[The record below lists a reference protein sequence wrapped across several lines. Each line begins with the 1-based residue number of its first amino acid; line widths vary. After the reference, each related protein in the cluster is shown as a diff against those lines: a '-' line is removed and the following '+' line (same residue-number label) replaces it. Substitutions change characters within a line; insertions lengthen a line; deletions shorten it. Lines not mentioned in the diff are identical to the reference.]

1 MTMNYDQVKK
11 HWDSWAKEYGT
22 SLRAT
27 TKSMTIKQL
36 EIFAI
41 MKHIVPGKNV
51 LDVGC
56 GNGYNDMAYIENISN
71 INVVGVDYS
80 KDMIDNAIL
89 NMKKLTLDQQQRLKF
104 AVADALAL
112 PYNEEFDIVTTDR
125 CIINL
130 TDIEMQK
137 KAIDNCAKALKQGGL
152 FLMLENSQ
160 QNYKKQNDAREAV
173 GLPKRMPPSFNLFF
187 DEDVILPYCKSQGLE
202 LVQIDDFGSLHDL
215 MLYVILTA
223 ADPNKEHYD
232 EPAIVKAA
240 EVTMNLA
247 AKGHGYPFGS
257 FGQNRL
263 YILRKS
269 KGGTNGK
276 EVNA

>member
-1 MTMNYDQVKK
+1 MTMNYEQVKN
-11 HWDSWAKEYGT
+11 HWDNWATEFGT

-41 MKHIVPGKNV
+41 MRHLVHGKKI

-56 GNGYNDMAYIENISN
+56 GNGYNGIAFIENIPN
-71 INVVGVDYS
+71 ITVVGVDYS
-80 KDMIDNAIL
+80 KEMVDNAIL
-89 NMKKLTLDQQQRLKF
+89 NAQKLRPEQQQRLKF
-104 AVADALAL
+104 KVADALAL
-112 PYNEEFDIVTTDR
+112 PYDAEFDIVTTDR

-130 TDIEMQK
+130 TDITMQK
-137 KAIDNCAKALKQGGL
+137 KAIDNCIKALKVGGI

-160 QNYKKQNDAREAV
+160 QNYMKQNDARKAV
-173 GLPKRMPPSFNLFF
+173 GLPERMPPSFNLFI
-187 DEDVILPYCKSQGLE
+187 DEDEILPYCKINGLE
-202 LVQIDDFGSLHDL
+202 LLQIDDFGSLHDL
-215 MLYVILTA
+215 MLYVILTSV
-223 ADPNKEHYD
+223 DPNKEHYD

-247 AKGHGYPFGS
+247 AKGYGYPFGS

-263 YILRKS
+263 YIFRKS
-269 KGGTNGK
+269 EGFS
-276 EVNA
+276 VR